1 VEDLQHYIADSHP
14 HQTDRLGPRFLHRMY
29 RKLWGCP
36 YPGPF
41 EWEVQDHA
49 ELVAAIEEN
58 GRFKPDSLHH
68 ATGVVITTWNRPQ
81 YLRPCLDSLAKS
93 HLNDCVIILID
104 DASDDPETL
113 GILAGFDLP
122 VPLIKLTKTRRSSM
136 HVSLDIGWCLAQN
149 LGCKYLCNLDADAL
163 VRSDWLLT
171 LRRQFESLPFDPDLT
186 LLSGF
191 NRANSADTLEDHGS
205 YLRKYRLGG
214 INYFFTPA
222 FFRSV
227 RFLLFSQNWDSHIQY
242 FCTDFSAKRYRMICC
257 KPSVVQHIGREGI
270 NAGVNSAFDC
280 AIDFL
285 EG

>member
-1 VEDLQHYIADSHP
+1 MHLRPHINDSHP
-14 HQTDRLGPRFLHRMY
+14 HQLERLDPRFLHRMY

-36 YPGPF
+36 YPGPY
-41 EWEVQDHA
+41 EWEVRAHA
-49 ELVAAIEEN
+49 ELIATIEKNQRCGSEL
-58 GRFKPDSLHH
+58 LHQ
-68 ATGVVITTWNRPQ
+68 ATGVIITAWNRPQ
-81 YLRPCLDSLAKS
+81 YLRPCLESLAKS
-93 HLNDCVIILID
+93 HLNNSVIILVD
-104 DASDDPETL
+104 DASDDPETIE
-113 GILAGFDLP
+113 ILAGFNLP
-122 VPLIKLTKTRRSSM
+122 VPLIKLRKTYRSSM

-171 LRRQFESLPFDPDLT
+171 MREQFESLPFDPDLT

-191 NRANSADTLEDHGS
+191 NRANPSDILEDHGN
-205 YLRKYRLGG
+205 YLRKYRMGG
-214 INYFFTPA
+214 INYFFTPE

-242 FCTDFSAKRYRMICC
+242 FCADLRPEPYRMICC

-270 NAGVNSAFDC
+270 NAGVNSAFDF
-280 AIDFL
+280 ADDFV